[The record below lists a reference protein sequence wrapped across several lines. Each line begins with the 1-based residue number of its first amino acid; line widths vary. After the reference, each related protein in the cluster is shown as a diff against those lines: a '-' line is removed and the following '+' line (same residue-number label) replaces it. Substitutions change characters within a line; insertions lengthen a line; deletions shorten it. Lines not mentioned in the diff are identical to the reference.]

1 MLVVPPHLDAV
12 VEPLRAALDGGEPVL
27 VANDPRV
34 VDAARLDEPCMAAL
48 LVATSGTTGPPKVVE
63 LSATALLAS
72 ARATHA
78 VLGGPGR
85 WVLNLP
91 LTFIAG
97 LQVAVRSIVAGSDA
111 PRRYTAVVPTQLGRM
126 MSELR
131 DFDAVLVGGAATP
144 PRLLAQA
151 REAGV
156 NVVTTYG
163 MTETCGG
170 CVYDGTALPG
180 VTWRIE
186 ETIVIGGVTVADGY
200 RGGIRFG
207 GEFRTADLG
216 AVGPDGRL
224 MVLGRADDVI
234 VSGGIN
240 IHPDTVADALRRQP
254 GVQDCA
260 VAGVPDAEWGQ
271 AVVAWVVGHVDP
283 SELRNAVGGE
293 LGLAT
298 PKTVHLVAAI
308 PHLPSGK
315 PDRRALVAGLG
326 QSGLPSTGPR

>member
-1 MLVVPPHLDAV
+1 MIVVPPRLDAV

-27 VANDPRV
+27 VTDDRQV
-34 VDAARLDEPCMAAL
+34 VDAARIDESCQAAL

-63 LSATALLAS
+63 LSATALIAS
-72 ARATHA
+72 ARATHE

-85 WVLNLP
+85 WTLHLP

-97 LQVAVRSIVAGSDA
+97 LQAAVRSIVAGPGA
-111 PRRYTAVVPTQLGRM
+111 TQRYTAVVPTQLRRM
-126 MSELR
+126 MADLR

-144 PRLLAQA
+144 PALLDQA

-170 CVYDGTALPG
+170 CIYDGTALPG

-186 ETIVIGGVTVADGY
+186 ETVVIGGATVADGY
-200 RGGIRFG
+200 RGGVRFG

-216 AVGPDGRL
+216 TVGPDGRL
-224 MVLGRADDVI
+224 VVLGRADDII
-234 VSGGIN
+234 VSGGVN
-240 IHPDTVADALRRQP
+240 VHPDTVAAALCRHP
-254 GVQDCA
+254 GVRECA
-260 VAGVPDAEWGQ
+260 VAGVPDTEWGE

-283 SELRNAVGGE
+283 AELRAAVRDE

-298 PKTVHLVAAI
+298 PKSVHLVPAI
-308 PHLPSGK
+308 PVLPSGK
-315 PDRRALVAGLG
+315 PDRRALIAGLG
-326 QSGLPSTGPR
+326 